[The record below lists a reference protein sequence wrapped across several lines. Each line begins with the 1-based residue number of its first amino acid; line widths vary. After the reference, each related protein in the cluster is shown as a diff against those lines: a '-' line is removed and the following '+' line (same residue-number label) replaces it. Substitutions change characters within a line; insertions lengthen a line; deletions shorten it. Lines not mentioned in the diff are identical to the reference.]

1 MEKSEWIESVVSRF
15 RQCCEQLQ
23 EQLGHAAE
31 GSLLDVADEEIFEKF
46 HPLLREV
53 QQQAIQKQIDRKQKH
68 SDYRRCDQCKKK
80 MRHKGTKSFEFITRA
95 VNIKLAGTYYHCGC
109 SNSKSVSAFVSSGR
123 RFSHQAC
130 ELTSRYAATQS
141 YQQASKYLRKDFGIW
156 VSHEMLR
163 SRIRDVAGQIKDI
176 RDGNADEYLWEKLS
190 GQRLYGYV
198 DGVLINIRKEGWKE
212 CKLLRYQCD
221 PTGQIRHRGLLGP
234 IGRFGRM
241 VRREA
246 IHLGAKQSSEI
257 VFLMDGAQGLHCH
270 IKKNLPDARQIVDY
284 WHACQHIAEC
294 ADVLYPKDEVQLA
307 RWRSRYCHIL
317 REHGAGRLVNL
328 MRKSKAGLSEEHKV
342 AAVGKL
348 LGFLQT
354 RVDRM
359 EYQRLLEKG
368 YRIDSGPIESS
379 CKNVVQARLKAC
391 GMRWSRKGACAML
404 EVRCAY
410 MSDIWQDVIQKCA

>member
-1 MEKSEWIESVVSRF
+1 
-15 RQCCEQLQ
+15 
-23 EQLGHAAE
+23 
-31 GSLLDVADEEIFEKF
+31 
-46 HPLLREV
+46 
-53 QQQAIQKQIDRKQKH
+53 
-68 SDYRRCDQCKKK
+68 

-95 VNIKLAGTYYHCGC
+95 GNIKLSGRYYHCGC
-109 SNSKSVSAFVSSGR
+109 SNSKSVAVLVSSGR
-123 RFSHQAC
+123 KFSRQAC

-141 YQQASKYLRKDFGIW
+141 YLRASKYLRKDFGIW

-163 SRIRDVAGQIKDI
+163 KRISDIAEQIKDI
-176 RDGNADEYLWEKLS
+176 RDNDTGEYRWEKLA

-221 PTGQIRHRGLLGP
+221 QTGQVRHRGLLGS
-234 IGRFGRM
+234 IDRFGRM

-246 IHLGAKQSSEI
+246 IHVGANRSAEI
-257 VFLMDGAQGLHCH
+257 VFLMDGASGLHNH

-294 ADVLYPKDEVQLA
+294 VDVLYPQSRVHLD

-317 REHGAGRLVNL
+317 REYGASRLINL
-328 MRKSKAGLSEEHKV
+328 MRKNKAGLSDEQK
-342 AAVGKL
+342 AAAAGKL
-348 LGFLQT
+348 LGFLQA

-359 EYQRLLEKG
+359 EYQRLLEDG

-391 GMRWSRKGACAML
+391 GMRWSRIGACAML